1 MKDTIYLLYDHQYQ
15 EALRAYHE
23 ALKALTADYGNAALK
38 ARHAAAWEALQRRR
52 QEVLSR

>member
-23 ALKALTADYGNAALK
+23 ALKALTANYDDAALK
-38 ARHAAAWEALQRRR
+38 ARHAVAWEALQRRR